1 MSQETKSVRVRFA
14 PSPTGTMHI
23 GNIRTAL
30 FNYLFAKNNDGT
42 FILRVEDT
50 DPKRNFDVGAKKI
63 MANMAWL
70 GLNYTEGPEAGGNFG
85 PYFQSE
91 RLDFYKKS
99 LEKLISSEAVYRCF
113 CSEEELARKRER
125 QIALKTPPR
134 YDKACFKLSTE
145 QINTNLEN
153 KLEFVWRAKVNPD
166 SKIEFK
172 DLARGTINFDLKNF
186 SDFPLTRRDGSFT
199 FMFANVVDDIEM
211 QITHIFRGEDHLTN
225 TVGQIVLYDALKV
238 AHPIYW
244 HMPILCNIDGKK
256 LSKRDFGFSL
266 QDLQD
271 SGFLPEA
278 IINYLATTG
287 SSFKQEIMTLPELVE
302 EINFKNISSTGQIK
316 YDSEKLRWINH
327 KWIANYNTAKLIEL
341 ILPIIS
347 EKYPEAKNL
356 NSEITTK
363 LTELIKTDLVTLVD
377 STDLVKFYFETPSA
391 DQSQLKSTENLDK
404 IKDLIKNNLPITD
417 ANTFLN
423 KTKQGAKDLQVPLK
437 ELFPVLRLSLT
448 GNTQGFGIKELIETM
463 GIAESEKR
471 IQRFIG

>member
-50 DPKRNFDVGAKKI
+50 DPKRNFDIGAKKI

-70 GLNYTEGPEAGGNFG
+70 GLDYSEGPDVGGDFG

-91 RLDFYKKS
+91 RLDFYRKS

-166 SKIEFK
+166 SKIEFE
-172 DLARGTINFDLKNF
+172 DLARGTISFDLKNF

-199 FMFANVVDDIEM
+199 FMFANVVDDTEM

-225 TVGQIVLYDALKV
+225 TVGQIVLYDALNV
-238 AHPIYW
+238 TRPIYW

-266 QDLQD
+266 QDLQNA
-271 SGFLPEA
+271 GFLPEA

-287 SSFKQEIMTLPELVE
+287 SSFKQEIMSLPELVK

-327 KWIANYNTAKLIEL
+327 KWIANYDTTKLSEL

-347 EKYPEAKNL
+347 EKYPEAKDL
-356 NSEITTK
+356 NSEIVTK

-377 STDLVKFYFETPSA
+377 SVDLVKFYFETPSA
-391 DQSQLKSTENLDK
+391 DLSQLKNTENLDK
-404 IKDLIKNNLPITD
+404 IKDLIKGNLPITD
-417 ANTFLN
+417 ASAFLN
-423 KTKQGAKDLQVPLK
+423 KTKQGAKDLQIPLK
-437 ELFPVLRLSLT
+437 ELFPILRLSLT
-448 GNTQGFGIKELIETM
+448 GSTQGFGIKELIEAM
-463 GIAESEKR
+463 GIVESDKR
-471 IQRFIG
+471 IQQFIG